1 MWRLSSSTGASLYRK
16 QLLRKYLSRN
26 MPNTKSAK
34 RALRK
39 SDTRRLRNRSTRSE
53 LRSAIKIA
61 RAAITGDDA
70 QAAAK
75 ALRGAAKQIDQAA
88 AKGIIHKNAAARTKS
103 RLAKS
108 ANQTKAA
115 E

>member
-1 MWRLSSSTGASLYRK
+1 
-16 QLLRKYLSRN
+16 
-26 MPNTKSAK
+26 MPNTRSAK

-39 SDTRRLRNRSTRSE
+39 SDVRRLRNRSTRSE
-53 LRSAIKIA
+53 LRSAVKNARVAIA
-61 RAAITGDDA
+61 GEDA

-75 ALRGAAKQIDQAA
+75 ALQAAAKKIDQAA

-108 ANQTKAA
+108 ANKGTA

>member
-1 MWRLSSSTGASLYRK
+1 
-16 QLLRKYLSRN
+16 
-26 MPNTKSAK
+26 MPNSKSAK
-34 RALRK
+34 TALRK
-39 SDTRRLRNRSTRSE
+39 SEVRRLRNRSTRSE
-53 LRSAIKIA
+53 LRNSIKSA
-61 RAAITGDDA
+61 RVAITGEDA

-75 ALRGAAKQIDQAA
+75 ALQAAAKKIDQAA

-108 ANQTKAA
+108 ANKATA

>member
-1 MWRLSSSTGASLYRK
+1 MVVNLNRK
-16 QLLRKYLSRN
+16 LLFRKYLSQK
-26 MPNTKSAK
+26 MPNSKSASK
-34 RALRK
+34 SLRQ

-53 LRSAIKIA
+53 LRRTIKNA
-61 RAAITGDDA
+61 RLTVQGDDP
-70 QAAAK
+70 QATIK
-75 ALRGAAKQIDQAA
+75 ALQVASKKIDQAA

-108 ANQTKAA
+108 ANKTTA

>member
-1 MWRLSSSTGASLYRK
+1 MMDVVLCCK
-16 QLLRKYLSRN
+16 QLLRKYLSRK
-26 MPNTKSAK
+26 MPNSKSAK
-34 RALRK
+34 TALRK
-39 SDTRRLRNRSTRSE
+39 SETRRLRNRSSRSE
-53 LRSAIKIA
+53 LRSAIKSARTAIA
-61 RAAITGDDA
+61 GDDS

-75 ALRGAAKQIDQAA
+75 ALQAAAKKIDQAA

-108 ANQTKAA
+108 ANKTTA

>member
-1 MWRLSSSTGASLYRK
+1 
-16 QLLRKYLSRN
+16 
-26 MPNTKSAK
+26 MPNSRSAK

-39 SDTRRLRNRSTRSE
+39 SDVRRLRNRSTRSE
-53 LRSAIKIA
+53 LRNSIKIVRTA
-61 RAAITGDDA
+61 LTGDDSQSA
-70 QAAAK
+70 VKALQAATK
-75 ALRGAAKQIDQAA
+75 KIDQAA

-108 ANQTKAA
+108 VNQTQATA

>member
-1 MWRLSSSTGASLYRK
+1 
-16 QLLRKYLSRN
+16 
-26 MPNTKSAK
+26 MPNTKSAT

-39 SDTRRLRNRSTRSE
+39 SDVRRLRNRSTRSE
-53 LRSAIKIA
+53 LRSAVKNA
-61 RAAITGDDA
+61 RAAISGDDA
-70 QAAAK
+70 QAVAQ
-75 ALRGAAKQIDQAA
+75 ALQAAAKQIDQAA

-108 ANQTKAA
+108 ANQNKAA

>member
-1 MWRLSSSTGASLYRK
+1 
-16 QLLRKYLSRN
+16 

-39 SDTRRLRNRSTRSE
+39 SEVRRTRNRATRSE
-53 LRSAIKIA
+53 LRTAIKNA

-70 QAAAK
+70 QAAAQ
-75 ALRGAAKQIDQAA
+75 ALQVASKKIDQAA
-88 AKGIIHKNAAARTKS
+88 AKGVIHKNAAARTKS

-108 ANQTKAA
+108 ASQKTA

>member
-1 MWRLSSSTGASLYRK
+1 
-16 QLLRKYLSRN
+16 

-39 SDTRRLRNRSTRSE
+39 SDVRRLRNRSTRSE
-53 LRSAIKIA
+53 LRSAVKNA
-61 RAAITGDDA
+61 RAAISGDDA
-70 QAAAK
+70 QAVAQ
-75 ALRGAAKQIDQAA
+75 ALQAAAKQIDQAA

-108 ANQTKAA
+108 ANQNKAV

>member
-1 MWRLSSSTGASLYRK
+1 
-16 QLLRKYLSRN
+16 

-39 SDTRRLRNRSTRSE
+39 SDVRRLRNRSTRSE

-61 RAAITGDDA
+61 RTAISGDDA
-70 QAAAK
+70 QAATK
-75 ALRGAAKQIDQAA
+75 ALQSATKQIDQAA

-108 ANQTKAA
+108 ANKAQA
-115 E
+115 AD

>member
-1 MWRLSSSTGASLYRK
+1 
-16 QLLRKYLSRN
+16 
-26 MPNTKSAK
+26 MPNSRSAK

-39 SDTRRLRNRSTRSE
+39 SDVRRLRNRSTRSE
-53 LRSAIKIA
+53 LRNSIKVVRTAISSDDSQSAVKA
-61 RAAITGDDA
+61 L

-75 ALRGAAKQIDQAA
+75 KIDQAA

-108 ANQTKAA
+108 LNQAQATA

>member
-1 MWRLSSSTGASLYRK
+1 
-16 QLLRKYLSRN
+16 
-26 MPNTKSAK
+26 MPNSNSAK

-39 SDTRRLRNRSTRSE
+39 SEVRRLRNRSSRSE
-53 LRSAIKIA
+53 LRSAIKNARIA
-61 RAAITGDDA
+61 IAGDDSQNA
-70 QAAAK
+70 IKALQAATK
-75 ALRGAAKQIDQAA
+75 KIDQAA

-108 ANQTKAA
+108 ANKATA